1 MLDDTEATE
10 IEAVDLPEV
19 EEAPAVEADDD
30 VGDEVVIC
38 FEGEASDDDSID
50 AHGMKALVK
59 KLRAT
64 AAEEAKKAR
73 KAEARLAEIEVSKP
87 APQAEPK
94 PTIESCGYDDA
105 AYEAKLGAWYEGKA
119 ARDAQAKAQA
129 DAEAERN
136 AKFQARRADYDE
148 QKKTL
153 AGAGIEEAEDIVRH
167 ALGGDSAGLARQSMI
182 LMHLKNPAHFVKALS
197 ASPERLKKLASMP
210 FANLEDATT
219 FTAEIIRMEG
229 SVTVE
234 KRKAV
239 GPESRLPGSSAGIGS
254 LANLSKMKEAAQ
266 KSGDYGAYFAAKR
279 QAEAAGAKV

>member
-1 MLDDTEATE
+1 MLDETAATE

-19 EEAPAVEADDD
+19 EAPAVEAPEAE
-30 VGDEVVIC
+30 EVIIG
-38 FEGEASDDDSID
+38 FEGEAPAEDVEPETPLI
-50 AHGMKALVK
+50 KQ
-59 KLRAT
+59 LRAKIK
-64 AAEEAKKAR
+64 EEAKAAR
-73 KAEARLAEIEVSKP
+73 EAKARLAEIEGAKP

-105 AYEAKLGAWYEGKA
+105 VYEAKLESWYEGKA
-119 ARDAQAKAQA
+119 ARDAQAKAQV
-129 DAEAERN
+129 DAEAARQ

-153 AGAGIEEAEDIVRH
+153 AGAGIEEAEEIVRH

-197 ASPERLKKLASMP
+197 ASPERLKKLAEMP

-229 SVTVE
+229 NVTVE
-234 KRKAV
+234 KRKPV
-239 GPESRLPGSSAGIGS
+239 GPESRLPGSAAGVGAS
-254 LANLSKMKEAAQ
+254 VNLAKLQEKARAT
-266 KSGDYGAYFAAKR
+266 GDYTEYRAAKR